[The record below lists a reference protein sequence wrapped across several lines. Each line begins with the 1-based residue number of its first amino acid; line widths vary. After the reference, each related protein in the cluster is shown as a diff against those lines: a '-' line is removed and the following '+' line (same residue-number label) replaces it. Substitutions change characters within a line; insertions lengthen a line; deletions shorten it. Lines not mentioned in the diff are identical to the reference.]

1 MSPDKAKYVLRKW
14 AYETQMQYRAFAVLS
29 CFFAILVLFSF
40 LKVDDILIS
49 VIVLI
54 FFLALT
60 LFCWLKSRGKWGSNY
75 IEKMEHWLQNPDE
88 IISYKSRCVQ
98 KSDEEHIAEISY
110 SSDAVYKITFTF
122 SDQTQTSMKVNLR
135 DKRSVIPALK
145 VVFPQLD
152 PKSKR
157 S

>member
-1 MSPDKAKYVLRKW
+1 
-14 AYETQMQYRAFAVLS
+14 
-29 CFFAILVLFSF
+29 
-40 LKVDDILIS
+40 
-49 VIVLI
+49 
-54 FFLALT
+54 
-60 LFCWLKSRGKWGSNY
+60 
-75 IEKMEHWLQNPDE
+75 MEYWLQNPDD

-98 KSDEEHIAEISY
+98 KADEDHIDDYSY
-110 SSDAVYKITFTF
+110 SNDAVYKITFTF